1 MLLTYV
7 YNSNL
12 SNFQCL
18 GAYGPES
25 KSKPM
30 KIDNERPSDKSKD
43 NNKVSAYG
51 WRKALKAEKTQY
63 IYKTAEEVIEE
74 SKQQGH
80 RKREFK

>member
-1 MLLTYV
+1 MYTDILIYLF
-7 YNSNL
+7 L
-12 SNFQCL
+12 FFL

-30 KIDNERPSDKSKD
+30 KIDNERVPEKPKD
-43 NNKVSAYG
+43 NKAPASG
-51 WRKALKAEKTQY
+51 WRKALKAEKMQY

-74 SKQQGH
+74 SKHPGQ

>member
-1 MLLTYV
+1 MFV
-7 YNSNL
+7 
-12 SNFQCL
+12 

-30 KIDNERPSDKSKD
+30 KVENERSAEKSKD
-43 NNKVSAYG
+43 SKTPASG

-63 IYKTAEEVIEE
+63 IYKTVEEVIEE
-74 SKQQGH
+74 SKHSGQ